1 MISST
6 PDSGVGL
13 RLVSYPVGGYTI
25 LQPSWWSNGWGV
37 LYGRLSPHA
46 SVPVVREIDTK
57 TRLDESAGG
66 TESIVGF
73 DAQWQRASGD
83 TSRP

>member
-1 MISST
+1 MSST
-6 PDSGVGL
+6 PIPASASGSC
-13 RLVSYPVGGYTI
+13 RIRSADYTI
-25 LQPSWWSNGWGV
+25 LQPSWWPNGWGV

-73 DAQWQRASGD
+73 DAQWQRANGD